1 MNIKKGDEVV
11 LKIETLAF
19 EGKALARMEGLV
31 VFVNDAVP
39 GETVRAVITKIK
51 TQYLEARNVE
61 LLERSDLR
69 VEPRCRYVGSCGG
82 CKMQHI
88 DYAAQLMLKHRHV
101 IDSFERIGKI
111 KDVGIPPP
119 IGAENIFFYRN
130 KMEFSF
136 SDQRWLTSA
145 EIESGEDY
153 DRNFALGLHVPGR
166 YDKVIDIEECWLQ
179 SEVSNRILGSIR
191 KSAKELGIKPYRTHS
206 HDGFLRF
213 LVIKQSRATGEVMVN
228 VVTSDNRQDVMQ
240 PVIKRLRTDVPEVT
254 TIVNNIN
261 RRKAQIAVGDE
272 EITYYGEGYITE
284 RIGRYMFRISA
295 NSFFQT
301 NIAQAEK
308 LFSVGKEFGELSPND
323 VVLDLY
329 SGTGTITI
337 YLSDAVRLVYGIESV
352 DDAVHDAQVNA
363 RLNGSDNVRFIR
375 GDVLEKLRLR
385 HSWLEENPT
394 VLYLDPPRSGIHPR
408 AIREI
413 IDLRLPKIVYISCNP
428 VTQARDIAA
437 LVDNGYRID
446 RMQPVDMFPHTYHV
460 ENVARLSL
468 FSSNHY
474 RHNAER

>member
-1 MNIKKGDEVV
+1 MNIKKGDEVL

-19 EGKALARMEGLV
+19 EGKAIARMEGCV

-39 GETVRAVITKIK
+39 GDTVRAVITKVK
-51 TQYLEARNVE
+51 THYLEARNVE

-88 DYAAQLMLKHRHV
+88 DYAAQLKLKHRHV
-101 IDSFERIGKI
+101 IDSFERIGKM
-111 KDVGIPPP
+111 KDVEIPAP

-166 YDKVIDIEECWLQ
+166 YDKVIDIGECWLQ
-179 SEVSNRILGSIR
+179 SEISNRILGSIR
-191 KSAKELGIKPYRTHS
+191 KSAKELGIKPYTTRS

-228 VVTSDNRQDVMQ
+228 IVTSDNREDVMQ

-284 RIGRYMFRISA
+284 RIGGYMFRISA

-301 NIAQAEK
+301 NTAQAEK
-308 LFSVGKEFGELSPND
+308 LFSVGKEFGELSRDD

-352 DDAVHDAQVNA
+352 DDAVNDAQENA
-363 RLNGSDNVRFIR
+363 RLNGSDNVRFVR
-375 GDVLEKLRLR
+375 GDVLEKLRSR
-385 HSWLEENPT
+385 HSWLEEEPT
-394 VLYLDPPRSGIHPR
+394 VLYLDPPRSGIHPG

-428 VTQARDIAA
+428 VTQARDLAA

-446 RMQPVDMFPHTYHV
+446 RVQPVDMFPHTYHV

-468 FSSNHY
+468 FPSHHY